1 MKIQALALALLG
13 LIVVSAEQT
22 AQPDDHTHEE
32 NEAHDKEMAEM
43 EARMKQAES
52 DYAHAQ
58 EEAHAKAAARA
69 A

>member
-1 MKIQALALALLG
+1 
-13 LIVVSAEQT
+13 
-22 AQPDDHTHEE
+22 
-32 NEAHDKEMAEM
+32 MAEM